1 MKMIQRK
8 EVALCIILTIV
19 TCGLYGIYWMYTL
32 TEDLNAIVPEQT
44 ATPGANVILFTILT
58 CGIYGVYWLYVQGE
72 KIDYVKRQRGLS
84 SSYTGLVYIVFA
96 FLGVGIISHALMQ
109 NEINNLL

>member
-1 MKMIQRK
+1 MKTIQRK
-8 EVALCIILTIV
+8 EIALCIILTLV

-32 TEDLNAIVPEQT
+32 NEDLNALVPEKP

-58 CGIYGVYWLYVQGE
+58 CGIYGIYWLYVQGE
-72 KIDYVKRQRGLS
+72 KIDYVKQQRGLS
-84 SSYTGLVYIVFA
+84 SSYTGIIYIIFVV
-96 FLGVGIISHALMQ
+96 LGLGIISYALMQ